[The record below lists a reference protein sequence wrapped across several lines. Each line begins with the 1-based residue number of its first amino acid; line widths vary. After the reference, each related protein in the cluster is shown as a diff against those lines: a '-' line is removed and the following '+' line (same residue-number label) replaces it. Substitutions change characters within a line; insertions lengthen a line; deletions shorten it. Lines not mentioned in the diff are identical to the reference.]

1 MTEREHTP
9 GAIPPHHRKLAYTF
23 AGSFFAI
30 LLAAGLVLK
39 LATGLPVPW
48 FWIVATPV
56 FVTALIVLFLWVR
69 LSD

>member
-1 MTEREHTP
+1 MADIFGTSF
-9 GAIPPHHRKLAYTF
+9 LAV
-23 AGSFFAI
+23 

-39 LATGLPVPW
+39 LVADGPILW
-48 FWIVATPV
+48 FWIIITPV